1 MYFSEKS
8 MGDGTDRQ
16 KDKTVHYNLYMSYTE
31 SLEIAGQ
38 KDKTNSLQPFVFITT
53 YIRVIQK
60 VLKSLDRRTKPIFGL
75 V

>member
-16 KDKTVHYNLYMSYTE
+16 KDKTIHYNLYMNYTE

-38 KDKTNSLQPFVFITT
+38 KDKPKSL
-53 YIRVIQK
+53 
-60 VLKSLDRRTKPIFGL
+60 VLKKS
-75 V
+75 